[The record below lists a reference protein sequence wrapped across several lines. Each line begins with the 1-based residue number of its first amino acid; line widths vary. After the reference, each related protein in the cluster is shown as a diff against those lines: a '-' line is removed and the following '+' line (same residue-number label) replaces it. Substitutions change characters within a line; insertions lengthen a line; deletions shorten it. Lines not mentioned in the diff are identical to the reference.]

1 LSCTDPK
8 GLFKI
13 RGILLKKIPPSI
25 RQQPFLHCKI
35 SPYIIKFENCSCSLY
50 HTCLKANVLKKGK
63 KTVTNS
69 RFYCLLYRQ
78 DTFCDFT
85 IIMRRFFKLWTRINL
100 SVKSLPWLILTD
112 TEHIVRSQ
120 GFSPDDLDEKIKT
133 LKADQK

>member
-1 LSCTDPK
+1 LSCT
-8 GLFKI
+8 GLTELFKI
-13 RGILLKKIPPSI
+13 SDILFKKIPPSI
-25 RQQPFLHCKI
+25 RQQPFFHCKI

-85 IIMRRFFKLWTRINL
+85 IIMRRFFKLRTRINL

-112 TEHIVRSQ
+112 KQHIVRSQ
-120 GFSPDDLDEKIKT
+120 DFNLDELDEKVKEAENE
-133 LKADQK
+133 K